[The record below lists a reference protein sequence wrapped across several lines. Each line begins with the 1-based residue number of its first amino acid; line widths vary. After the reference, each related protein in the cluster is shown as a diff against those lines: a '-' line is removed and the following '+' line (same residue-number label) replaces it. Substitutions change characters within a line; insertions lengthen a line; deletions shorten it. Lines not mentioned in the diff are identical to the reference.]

1 MLSHQERREPN
12 NERNTSKI
20 VMSRS
25 SKQEHAT
32 KQRWAYERE
41 MYQPEPEKNGL
52 LKGHES

>member
-12 NERNTSKI
+12 NEQNTSKI
-20 VMSRS
+20 VTS

-32 KQRWAYERE
+32 KQRWAYECE